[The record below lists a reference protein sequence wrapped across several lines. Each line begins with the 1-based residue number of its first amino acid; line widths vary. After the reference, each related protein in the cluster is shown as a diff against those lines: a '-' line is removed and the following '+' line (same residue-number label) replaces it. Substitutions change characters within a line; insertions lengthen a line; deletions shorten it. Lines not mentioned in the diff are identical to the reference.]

1 MSEKCNFAPVNNI
14 GPVVQLDRMTDS
26 GSVGWEF
33 ESPRVHKKC
42 LRFKIEMK
50 FNCNQPYHFHPHPK
64 KLPIYN
70 SVSQPS
76 FITQKPEKGS
86 FSKII

>member
-1 MSEKCNFAPVNNI
+1 
-14 GPVVQLDRMTDS
+14 
-26 GSVGWEF
+26 
-33 ESPRVHKKC
+33 
-42 LRFKIEMK
+42 MK